1 MIEPKDQMKII
12 VLLFL
17 SMLSFFSIE
26 PSNAQ
31 ASATSLIEKAKTQA
45 QEENKAI
52 FIKFE
57 ATWCGFCHQMT
68 KNMKAETTKQFFED
82 NFVVVPLVVFEVP
95 SKKNL
100 ENPGAQDLLREYKAE
115 MAGLP
120 FWIILD
126 ANGKELTSSFYG
138 RQNIGGPTTLD
149 EVRIFIRKLRKAV
162 PKVSKEDEEAILE
175 QFVK

>member
-1 MIEPKDQMKII
+1 MKLNGLYLPLILF
-12 VLLFL
+12 VFYGLNLTAQESTSSLL
-17 SMLSFFSIE
+17 
-26 PSNAQ
+26 N
-31 ASATSLIEKAKTQA
+31 KAKTQA
-45 QEENKAI
+45 HQENKAI
-52 FIKFE
+52 FVKFE
-57 ATWCGFCHQMT
+57 ASWCGFCHRMT
-68 KNMKAETTKQFFED
+68 KNMKAESTKQFFED

-126 ANGKELTSSFYG
+126 ANGKVVTNSFYG
-138 RQNIGGPTTLD
+138 KQNIGGPTTLD

-162 PKVSKEDEEAILE
+162 TKLSKADKQAILA